1 MRLHC
6 VNVISKKDE
15 ELKQARMQIGNMSP
29 SMVFFFF
36 PLSMVDGFSR
46 RKKSYGGKNKTRT
59 GRNGS
64 QERER
69 IAEEK
74 ESASW

>member
-1 MRLHC
+1 
-6 VNVISKKDE
+6 
-15 ELKQARMQIGNMSP
+15 
-29 SMVFFFF
+29 
-36 PLSMVDGFSR
+36 MVDGFSR
-46 RKKSYGGKNKTRT
+46 RKESYGGKNKTRA

>member
-1 MRLHC
+1 
-6 VNVISKKDE
+6 
-15 ELKQARMQIGNMSP
+15 
-29 SMVFFFF
+29 
-36 PLSMVDGFSR
+36 MVDGFSR
-46 RKKSYGGKNKTRT
+46 RKKSHGGKNKTGT